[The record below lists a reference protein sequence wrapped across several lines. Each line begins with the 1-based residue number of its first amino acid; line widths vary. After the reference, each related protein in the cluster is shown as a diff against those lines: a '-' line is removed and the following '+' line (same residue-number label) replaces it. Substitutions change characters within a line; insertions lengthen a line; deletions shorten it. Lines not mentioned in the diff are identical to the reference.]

1 MAARPPGL
9 KTQEIPLRAAARQR
23 QKLRAA
29 GEEKNKNAQ
38 KYSFFFDFLM
48 LPERTYI
55 AVQEPNSSA
64 HAHTQQCSTRVLK
77 YIEN

>member
-1 MAARPPGL
+1 
-9 KTQEIPLRAAARQR
+9 
-23 QKLRAA
+23 
-29 GEEKNKNAQ
+29 
-38 KYSFFFDFLM
+38 M
-48 LPERTYI
+48 LQERTYI